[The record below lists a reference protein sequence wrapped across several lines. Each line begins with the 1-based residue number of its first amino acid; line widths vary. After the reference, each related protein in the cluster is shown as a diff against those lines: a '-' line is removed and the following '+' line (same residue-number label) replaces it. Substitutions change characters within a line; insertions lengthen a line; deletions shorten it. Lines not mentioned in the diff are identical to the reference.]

1 MKRVA
6 FEVEGSK
13 IDAIH
18 YEGSNSCVVM
28 GHGFGAVK
36 EGLVPYAEIFNQEF
50 GVLLFDYRHF
60 GGSEGKPRQL
70 INIKKQLEDWRKAI
84 DYARGLGYGKIALWG
99 TSFSG
104 GHVLVT
110 AAKVRV
116 DAVVSQVPFVDGVAC
131 IKAAGLKNAAILT
144 MCGIID
150 AVYSLFG
157 GSYHIPI
164 VNNPGNLA
172 FMNTPDAIDYL
183 KIIPPYVKWDNLT
196 PARVALSLRNY
207 RPIEFV
213 KSIRCPVQY
222 IIAERDVITPPE
234 PALRAAEMT
243 ENAEV
248 LKVDGGHFDV
258 YLDLFEFCAEKE
270 MEFLRKHLD

>member
-1 MKRVA
+1 
-6 FEVEGSK
+6 
-13 IDAIH
+13 
-18 YEGSNSCVVM
+18 
-28 GHGFGAVK
+28 
-36 EGLVPYAEIFNQEF
+36 
-50 GVLLFDYRHF
+50 
-60 GGSEGKPRQL
+60 
-70 INIKKQLEDWRKAI
+70 
-84 DYARGLGYGKIALWG
+84 
-99 TSFSG
+99 
-104 GHVLVT
+104 
-110 AAKVRV
+110 
-116 DAVVSQVPFVDGVAC
+116 
-131 IKAAGLKNAAILT
+131 
-144 MCGIID
+144 
-150 AVYSLFG
+150 
-157 GSYHIPI
+157 
-164 VNNPGNLA
+164 
-172 FMNTPDAIDYL
+172 MNTPDAIDYL